1 MPTESPLSDKNAY
14 SGNCFRNKQNW
25 NIGKRKIL
33 RKICTSNPK
42 KVVVLLPFFTSIQ
55 EFEVIRMT
63 RHGEKSTK
71 VNARARARVM
81 HDTAR

>member
-1 MPTESPLSDKNAY
+1 MVDK
-14 SGNCFRNKQNW
+14 SQRMSRL
-25 NIGKRKIL
+25 KRFNFVLLPIVCLQTRFKA
-33 RKICTSNPK
+33 SSVSV
-42 KVVVLLPFFTSIQ
+42 VVVLLPFFTSIQ

-63 RHGEKSTK
+63 RHGEKSTN